1 MRSRPVQ
8 LPRVRVAVAN
18 PDQRV
23 AIMQICTQVYAAA
36 DPMGLPAT
44 PWDLAPVLDQQSV
57 YLIATRAQQVLGFIG
72 ITPPTSPRYALETYI
87 PRDQIPI
94 AFDAHTY
101 ELRLLTVDRAHQHSR
116 LAALLMYAAFRW
128 VEAQGGTRIV
138 AVSRR
143 DKLALFE
150 HVGLRPVGP
159 AVRTAT
165 GEYLVLSATIRAMH
179 EAQQPLSPFIERLE
193 SAVDWDLGISFL
205 P

>member
-1 MRSRPVQ
+1 MRSRLAQ
-8 LPRVRVAVAN
+8 LPRVRVAVAS

-36 DPMGLPAT
+36 DPTGLPAT

-57 YLIATRAQQVLGFIG
+57 YLIATRTQQLLGFIG

-87 PRDQIPI
+87 PREQIPVL
-94 AFDAHTY
+94 FDAHTY

-143 DKLALFE
+143 DKLDLFE

-159 AVRTAT
+159 AIRTAT
-165 GEYLVLSATIRAMH
+165 GEYLVLSATVSAMR
-179 EAQQPLSPFIERLE
+179 EAQQPLSPFIQRLE
-193 SAVDWDLGISFL
+193 AAVEWDLGISFL